1 MIVEKSSQRLR
12 ARPPRWDLHQPLSPE
27 QTQATLA
34 SLSHL
39 QLSPLLVQILANRGL
54 TDPADIEGFLQPP
67 DVSQYPDPLLLTG
80 MRAAVDRIGQALAQH
95 EKVVV
100 YGDYDADG
108 VTSTALLTTALRHL
122 GADVQPYVPNRMV
135 EGYGLN
141 AGAVREIAAGGANLL
156 ITVDCGI
163 SGRPE
168 VEAARNA
175 GLDVIVTDHHH
186 LPSQLPEAAACI
198 NPKQKVDGCECYEDL
213 CGVGVAYQLV
223 RALVKRCGKP
233 PSLRNKDLLAL
244 VAIGTV
250 ADVVPLR
257 GANRSL
263 VRQGLAALPYNSLP
277 GLRTMLQYA
286 GIKIDNVDTERIG
299 FVIGPR
305 LNAAGRIEDARTAY
319 SLLMTEDVWEAG
331 MLAQKLEAQ
340 NRRRQALMNQII
352 EHARDRARQM
362 DDGVKLL
369 LLSDKSWHSGVI
381 GLAAGRLVEEFGRPV
396 LVLEEGPEESRGSA
410 RSIVHF
416 NIVEAL
422 SQAQDL
428 LVRFGGHSA
437 AAGFTIKTANID
449 ELRRRLSDMADNLL
463 TEDHLQPTLTADAEI
478 TMSDVNDGTLE
489 AINRLAPFGSGN
501 PSPLFMARGVRALD
515 VLPMGDGSHIK
526 LMLADR
532 TNISGMAVEAVAFR
546 FGHLAE
552 AIKRRQRVD
561 ILFYIERREWKG
573 DTHLQLRVRDMRVLN
588 T

>member
-1 MIVEKSSQRLR
+1 
-12 ARPPRWDLHQPLSPE
+12 
-27 QTQATLA
+27 
-34 SLSHL
+34 
-39 QLSPLLVQILANRGL
+39 
-54 TDPADIEGFLQPP
+54 
-67 DVSQYPDPLLLTG
+67 
-80 MRAAVDRIGQALAQH
+80 
-95 EKVVV
+95 
-100 YGDYDADG
+100 
-108 VTSTALLTTALRHL
+108 
-122 GADVQPYVPNRMV
+122 
-135 EGYGLN
+135 
-141 AGAVREIAAGGANLL
+141 
-156 ITVDCGI
+156 
-163 SGRPE
+163 
-168 VEAARNA
+168 
-175 GLDVIVTDHHH
+175 VIVTDHHH

-319 SLLMTEDVWEAG
+319 NLLMTEDVWEAG
-331 MLAQKLEAQ
+331 ALAQKLEAQ

-352 EHARDRARQM
+352 ENARDRARQM

-410 RSIVHF
+410 RSITHF

-449 ELRRRLSDMADNLL
+449 ELRRRLSDMADSLL

-478 TMSDVNDGTLE
+478 TMAEVNDGTLE
-489 AINRLAPFGSGN
+489 SINRLAPFGSGN

-552 AIKRRQRVD
+552 AIKRRPRVD

-573 DTHLQLRVRDMRVLN
+573 DTHLQLRVRDMRVS
-588 T
+588 TT